1 MVPNTNGTVIP
12 NNKLGT
18 GSTSNTYSITVNVAP
33 GGDPASTGRALVEAI
48 QDYERVNSSRWRA
61 S

>member
-1 MVPNTNGTVIP
+1 VPNHQLKSSSAPSG
-12 NNKLGT
+12 

-33 GGDPASTGRALVEAI
+33 GGDPANTGRMLVEAI
-48 QDYERVNSSRWRA
+48 QDYERVNSARWRA